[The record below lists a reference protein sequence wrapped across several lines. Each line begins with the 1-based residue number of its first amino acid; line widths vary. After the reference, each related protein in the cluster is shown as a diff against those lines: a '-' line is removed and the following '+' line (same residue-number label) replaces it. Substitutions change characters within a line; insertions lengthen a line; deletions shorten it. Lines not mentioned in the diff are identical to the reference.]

1 MTTKQLVCKLST
13 STAQKA
19 TEMLLLLALLCA
31 SVIHYRALGDEVQ
44 TCKCVKP
51 AEYKGESNPC
61 HNGECF
67 SLMHY
72 AKLQGN
78 FMSNTVF
85 KFLPGNHDLI
95 EIYITATRI
104 TNLTLIGYIESEER
118 STPAMVQCIGSHT
131 GFQFEYVTNLSIMHL
146 GFQNCGFPSYKN
158 YNQALMMKSVTNM
171 HLLDVSIYNTS
182 GYGLFT
188 HQLGGQ
194 SLINE
199 TIIDSSHNTTGCFSG
214 NLRMIY
220 DSKTDDSHQLL
231 ISNSRFQN
239 GTISTKC
246 RQTCSKH
253 YYATGIGMF
262 LATTNRIQITLKH
275 VTLTRNQACNGG
287 NLAISYV
294 HTRQSTNWSS
304 SVTLQNCALSLGSAL
319 VGGGMYMSVVAR
331 QNKSTVTNDST
342 VIVSIMD
349 THFDRNEAD
358 VVGGGAYLQLY
369 EEVEL
374 SVGAKIIIIK
384 SNFSSNSVRQL
395 THGRGGV
402 ALSVLNFQIAGY
414 LPHKTLQYDLS
425 VTSCYFTNN
434 RVVISKSDSVGSG
447 TLFVQENTIT
457 HLRDNVFAHNKCTGI
472 VAVRSNLILEGNTTI
487 SNNTGNNGGGI
498 LLCDNSIIYLSGTV
512 HVNIT
517 QNHALS
523 FGGGIY
529 TEYEC
534 TQAIPPCF
542 FQYDHLENK
551 TIVMDRNAAKAG
563 TALYGGSID
572 YCYFFGSYGPKNS
585 TKVFF
590 NLFQFTNKDKSY
602 ITSTPVRVCFC
613 KMDTKGTLIHDCG
626 EYERTYSM
634 YPGSELKLPLVTVG
648 QRNGPVPGVVL
659 ASRVTNETAIQ
670 SIKGISCQYLSY
682 SISPKAMRYASLHE
696 DHTVNI
702 SLTVQNTDFTEIFD
716 SFWNITVY
724 VRFKTCPLGFQLQQ
738 DCTTSDPCGCICLK
752 KLKDNL
758 DRIECDIK
766 RTTIH
771 KEYYSFSWL
780 GFKTTNNKT
789 DVVFTPFCPSDYC
802 NVKQPHNIDV
812 NKPDTANQQCEFNR
826 AGTLC
831 GGCQQNLSK
840 VFGSSSCSDCAG
852 SYSIERAVGLAVAF
866 VIAGI
871 VLVIFLGVLNMTV
884 TEGTLNA
891 IIFYMN
897 IVKVNSGIFIGPPKN
912 FPVKLLNVFVSWMN
926 LDLGI
931 EVCFYNGMSAF
942 DKSLFQFLFPLYL
955 WFLAG
960 IIIILCRRFSLLSR
974 MVGENAVKLLA
985 TIILLSYA
993 KFLRTAIDV
1002 LHLTTLSYGHEST
1015 YLHVWTMDGN
1025 IQYASKK
1032 HAILLALGSI
1042 VVAVTLPYTLVL
1054 CFIQCL
1060 RKIPNTKIL
1069 FWVNKLKPFFDA
1081 YTGPYKDRY
1090 HFWTGFLL
1098 IVRIGL
1104 FVGIAANASKG
1115 PILNLTLVGTI
1126 TSLLTLLL
1134 QLRIYRKWP
1143 LSAIEA
1149 FSYFNLSFYSF
1160 MTAYIIYLQYDKTN
1174 STLSCVGSMFLLF
1187 CGVVLYHVYKRLS
1200 DTQRFRIMKVWLL
1213 NKRWPW
1219 IKRKKIRSLI
1229 LPYIDPDNI
1238 ELSSSDSELDPL
1250 LINAPP
1256 LARYDEYREPLIET
1270 GEERD
1275 K

>member
-1 MTTKQLVCKLST
+1 
-13 STAQKA
+13 
-19 TEMLLLLALLCA
+19 MLLLLALLSA
-31 SVIHYRALGDEVQ
+31 SLIHYRAMGDEVP

-51 AEYKGESNPC
+51 ADYKRESNPC
-61 HNGECF
+61 PNGECF
-67 SLMHY
+67 SLMYY
-72 AKLQGN
+72 AKFEGN

-95 EIYITATRI
+95 GVYITATNI
-104 TNLTLIGYIESEER
+104 ANLTLVGYSESEDMYEE
-118 STPAMVQCIGSHT
+118 SAPPMVQCVGSHT
-131 GFQFEYVTNLSIMHL
+131 GFRFEYVITLSIVHL
-146 GFQNCGFPSYKN
+146 GFQNCGFPSYNN
-158 YNQALMMKSVTNM
+158 YSQALMMISVTNM
-171 HLLDVSIYNTS
+171 QLLGVLIYNTS

-188 HQLGGQ
+188 HQLGGV
-194 SLINE
+194 SLINN
-199 TIIDSSHNTTGCFSG
+199 TVIDSSHNTTGCFSG
-214 NLRMIY
+214 NVRMIY
-220 DSKTDDSHQLL
+220 SSETNDSHRLL
-231 ISNSRFQN
+231 ISNSLFQN

-246 RQTCSKH
+246 RRTCSKH
-253 YYATGIGMF
+253 YYASGIGIL
-262 LATTNRIQITLKH
+262 LATTNRIQVTLKN
-275 VTLTRNQACNGG
+275 VTLTRNQACSGG
-287 NLAISYV
+287 NLAVTYV
-294 HTRQSTNWSS
+294 HTTQSTNWSS
-304 SVTLQNCALSLGSAL
+304 SVTIENCTLSLGSAL

-342 VIVSIMD
+342 VIVSIHD
-349 THFDRNEAD
+349 TCFDRNVAD
-358 VVGGGAYLQLY
+358 VVGGGAYLELY
-369 EEVEL
+369 EEVGL
-374 SVGAKIIIIK
+374 SMGAKIIISQ
-384 SNFSSNSVRQL
+384 SNFSSNSVQQL
-395 THGRGGV
+395 KHGRGGV

-414 LPHKTLQYDLS
+414 LPHKMLQYNLT
-425 VTSCYFTNN
+425 VTSCIFTNN
-434 RVVISKSDSVGSG
+434 TVVISRSDFVGSG
-447 TLFVQENTIT
+447 TLFVQENAIT
-457 HLRDNVFAHNKCTGI
+457 HLRDNVFTHNSCTGV
-472 VAVRSNLILEGNTTI
+472 VAVRSNLILEGNNTI
-487 SNNTGNNGGGI
+487 SNNIGNNGGGI

-512 HVNIT
+512 HVNIM
-517 QNHALS
+517 QNHALH

-529 TEYEC
+529 TEFEC

-542 FQYDHLENK
+542 FQYDYLENK
-551 TIVMDRNAAKAG
+551 TILLDRNTAKAG
-563 TALYGGSID
+563 TALYGGSVD

-590 NLFQFTNKDKSY
+590 NLFQFTKKDKSY
-602 ITSTPVRVCFC
+602 ITSTPLRVCFC
-613 KMDTKGTLIHDCG
+613 KMNSQGMLIPDCS
-626 EYERTYSM
+626 EYKWKHSM

-659 ASRVTNETAIQ
+659 ASNVTHETALQ
-670 SIKGISCQYLSY
+670 RIKNISCQHLSY
-682 SISPKAMRYASLHE
+682 SISSKAMSYASLRE

-702 SLTVQNTDFTEIFD
+702 NLTVQNTDFSDVFD
-716 SFWNITVY
+716 SLQNITVY
-724 VRFKTCPLGFQLQQ
+724 VRFKKCPLGFQLRQN
-738 DCTTSDPCGCICLK
+738 CTTGDHCGCICLQ
-752 KLKDNL
+752 KLWTNL
-758 DRIECDIK
+758 EKIECDIK

-771 KEYYSFSWL
+771 KEHNSLSWL
-780 GFKTTNNKT
+780 GFKTTNNRT
-789 DVVFTPFCPSDYC
+789 DIVFTQFCPSDYC
-802 NVKQPHNIDV
+802 NMKQSHNIDV
-812 NKPDTANQQCEFNR
+812 NKPDTTNQQCALNR
-826 AGTLC
+826 AGFLC

-840 VFGSSSCSDCAG
+840 VFGSSGCSDCVK
-852 SYSIERAVGLAVAF
+852 SYSIERAVGLATAF
-866 VIAGI
+866 AIAGI

-897 IVKVNSGIFIGPPKN
+897 IVKVNGGIYIGPPKS
-912 FPVKLLNVFVSWMN
+912 FPVKVLNVFVSWMN

-942 DKSLFQFLFPLYL
+942 EKSLFQFLFPLYL

-960 IIIILCRRFSLLSR
+960 LIIILCRKSSLVSR

-1002 LHLTTLSYGHEST
+1002 LHLTTLSYGSRST

-1032 HAILLALGSI
+1032 HTILFVLGVI

-1060 RKIPNTKIL
+1060 RKIPNTKML

-1098 IVRIGL
+1098 IIRIGI
-1104 FVGIAANASKG
+1104 FVGIAANTSKG
-1115 PILNLTLVGTI
+1115 PILNLTLVATI
-1126 TSLLTLLL
+1126 TSLLTLLI
-1134 QLRIYRKWP
+1134 QPRIYRKWP

-1149 FSYFNLSFYSF
+1149 FSYFNLIVYSIL
-1160 MTAYIIYLQYDKTN
+1160 TAYTIHLQYDKTTP
-1174 STLSCVGSMFLLF
+1174 TLLCVGSMFLLF
-1187 CGVVLYHVYKRLS
+1187 CGVVFYHVYKRLS
-1200 DTQRFRIMKVWLL
+1200 NTQRFRIMKVWLF

-1219 IKRKKIRSLI
+1219 MKRKQIRSLI

-1238 ELSSSDSELDPL
+1238 DESSSSSDSELDPL

-1270 GEERD
+1270 GED
-1275 K
+1275 TNVQLS